1 MYTQF
6 AEKGLSGGK
15 ISGGAWRWVAVHP
28 PNGQKMARIGRKMA
42 RSSVGAAVPLA
53 LALASKM
60 GGKPRGFPGGGNPGR
75 GWRPKMHIPY

>member
-1 MYTQF
+1 M
-6 AEKGLSGGK
+6 SGGK

-42 RSSVGAAVPLA
+42 RSSRKMARSSVGAAVPLA

-60 GGKPRGFPGGGNPGR
+60 GGKPGGFPGGGNPGR